1 MQTEM
6 LDQTDIDSDEIIT
19 LLVLMIM
26 GVSERRWWGAYDV
39 ARCFEVSETEARMI
53 LNDLEDYGWAH
64 SRDGMEFRVTFR
76 GMQYLRLYMPGRVL
90 PRA

>member
-1 MQTEM
+1 MQTQVI
-6 LDQTDIDSDEIIT
+6 DQTDINSADIMP

-26 GVSERRWWGAYDV
+26 GVSEREWWGADDV
-39 ARCFEVSETEARMI
+39 ARCFEISETEARMV
-53 LNDLEDYGWAH
+53 LNDLEDYGWSH
-64 SRDGMEFRVTFR
+64 SRDGVEFRVTFR

>member
-1 MQTEM
+1 M
-6 LDQTDIDSDEIIT
+6 SD
-19 LLVLMIM
+19 
-26 GVSERRWWGAYDV
+26 
-39 ARCFEVSETEARMI
+39 TEARMI